1 MTNISLLNNLID
13 RYNRLAY
20 THNYI
25 FGFIF
30 KGNVYAVPTT
40 SEVLPYI
47 LTLDKASSKCGDGY
61 SLRFNPTNE
70 QKVFLLSKG
79 AELICSKERF
89 ETIVEQTTYNKG
101 EIFEK
106 LCTENVG
113 QKWHKDN
120 ILFTDDGDLTVN
132 GIAYQIKFEKATFAS
147 EKLLARLER

>member
-1 MTNISLLNNLID
+1 M
-13 RYNRLAY
+13 RR
-20 THNYI
+20 
-25 FGFIF
+25 
-30 KGNVYAVPTT
+30 
-40 SEVLPYI
+40 
-47 LTLDKASSKCGDGY
+47 GY

-89 ETIVEQTTYNKG
+89 EIIVEQTIYNKG

-113 QKWHKDN
+113 QEWHKDN
-120 ILFTDDGDLTVN
+120 TLFTDDGDLTID
-132 GIAYQIKFEKATFAS
+132 GTAYQIKFEKATFVT